1 MKTRL
6 PSTRPRGF
14 ALVVALS
21 LMILLTILAVGLL
34 TLSSSALRV
43 SPREMAQATARQ
55 NARLAL
61 MMALGELQKG
71 LGPDRAISAPSSAV
85 TRNAAQPNLLGVWS
99 GFGWLPPAGAVPAA
113 SEKAT
118 KFKSWL
124 VSTRSPESAGRLEW
138 PGQAPTAD
146 AVWLVN
152 PATTGTLDA
161 VDNSLKAERVP
172 LASGKLPGGFAWAVS
187 DNSTRAP
194 LNLTPVF
201 PDSIANNLSNR
212 SAASAPRP
220 EVLHESFARLTN
232 RERLWT
238 LATASMLL
246 DSKDRIQITAR
257 ARSLTHSSIGL
268 LCDPVSGG
276 LKTDLT
282 PLMEGG
288 TALNLATILGRTSP
302 YFPTSATA
310 TGHGSPTWDYLR
322 SHYQLYKRMTA
333 VNTGKPRLRL
343 SNTELAPK
351 TSGYQPKPS
360 RAALLPVIAKLQI
373 VFSLV
378 SHHSHIG
385 DRVSALNTIGV
396 PLGNLNHA
404 VPHLVYDPVVTL
416 YNPYDTELELSQLR
430 IRISDPPVGF
440 QFMKHDLGA
449 GTNAWVRPEFE
460 GGEFHGLGRFQI
472 TNETNPDARKFFSLY
487 LRNRTSSG
495 NPGGNVVLMPGEVKV
510 FSAWVEKNWTWGLE
524 TSGGYVPRAFFD
536 HSAANRLGEQDY
548 RTGNKRGVEGMPGLD
563 FRAGL
568 QTDHLSY
575 GIGRPASSIYSWERP
590 PLRVGWVSMKL
601 TDDVT
606 VNARPQRC
614 VRDASQPDFRVDLM
628 AGLNDAPE
636 SDLLRTFEFRFA
648 DVAKEL
654 TSAADASGVITRRFK
669 NSSILQKPED
679 KGTGGK
685 SPFAIFTM
693 TAKTTR
699 DARDDSKSWLFN
711 NLVTEGGS
719 QDSRTI
725 GNAAQSY
732 DLRLD
737 PLADF
742 TSFPGIEY
750 DDMNQRGYFGAI
762 ADANQGV
769 SIVPMYRA
777 PLIPAASLGDWVAS
791 NLVSSSLL
799 PRVNQPFG
807 NSHAH
812 PLIPS
817 GQIELNNP
825 VQSGSKMLDHSY
837 LLNASLW
844 DSFYFSSATNCNSAA
859 FDPPRTR
866 AEVIEDF
873 FLGKKPML
881 NARLVPWFTGDGS
894 AADLSARYQ
903 SMAEAEFSKRF
914 AANAAIQGAFNI
926 NSDSADAWRALLSS
940 LRDNAVIGYAKT
952 TYPNPQKTAFVRAGL
967 PVASSADE
975 ADPRSSVNALG
986 QIRWAGFRSLT
997 DDEIRKLAGLIVE
1010 EIRARGTLDKAP
1022 SLSVADFVNR
1032 RPGGTGELHAL
1043 KGILQTAID
1052 RSGINDKFHPED
1064 SNTIT
1069 AGNLKPERIRGLAN
1083 PAALEGYTADGA
1095 APMLTQADL
1104 LAGIAPVITARGDTF
1119 TIRAYGEAR
1128 SANGNQVEAS
1138 AWCEATV
1145 QRLTEYV
1152 DPANPPAA
1160 LVNDLGPLNQR
1171 FGRRFVVLSFRWLN
1185 PKEV

>member
-1 MKTRL
+1 MKAHSHSNPR
-6 PSTRPRGF
+6 RGF
-14 ALVVALS
+14 ALVVSLS

-34 TLSSSALRV
+34 TLSSGAMRI
-43 SPREMAQATARQ
+43 SPREMAQAAARQ

-61 MMALGELQKG
+61 MMALGDLQKH
-71 LGPDRAISAPSSAV
+71 LGPDRAISAPSSTV
-85 TRNAAQPNLLGVWS
+85 TENPLQPNLLGVWS
-99 GFGWLPPAGAVPAA
+99 GFGWVPPAGAVPSPA
-113 SEKAT
+113 EKSS

-124 VSTRSPESAGRLEW
+124 VSTRIPESAGRLDL
-138 PGQAPTAD
+138 PGQAPAAD

-152 PATTGTLDA
+152 PATTGTIDA
-161 VDNSLKAERVP
+161 VDNSLKVERVP
-172 LASGKLPGGFAWAVS
+172 LASGKIPGGFAWGIA
-187 DNSTRAP
+187 DNSTRATV
-194 LNLTPVF
+194 NLTPEHS
-201 PDSIANNLSNR
+201 DAIAANVSNR
-212 SAASAPRP
+212 SAARAPRP
-220 EVLHESFARLTN
+220 EVLHEAFGSLT
-232 RERLWT
+232 RRDRLWT
-238 LATASMLL
+238 MATAAMQI
-246 DSKDRIQITAR
+246 DAKDRIQLTAR

-288 TALNLATILGRTSP
+288 TAVNLATILGRTSP
-302 YFPTSATA
+302 YFPTTTA

-333 VNTGKPRLRL
+333 ANTGKPRLRL
-343 SNTELAPK
+343 SSTELSPK
-351 TSGYQPKPS
+351 TSGYQPKPA

-385 DRVSALNTIGV
+385 DRVSALNTFGV
-396 PLGNLNHA
+396 PMGNTSHA

-430 IRISDPPVGF
+430 VRISDPPVGF
-440 QFMKHDLGA
+440 QFMKHDLSA
-449 GTNAWVRPEFE
+449 GTNAWCRPEFA

-472 TNETNPDARKFFSLY
+472 TNETNPDARKFFSLH

-495 NPGGNVVLMPGEVKV
+495 SPGGNIVLMPGEVKV
-510 FSAWVEKNWTWGLE
+510 FSAWVERNWTWGLE

-548 RTGNKRGVEGMPGLD
+548 RTGNKKGIEGMPGLD

-575 GIGRPASSIYSWERP
+575 ANGRPASSIYSWERP
-590 PLRVGWVSMKL
+590 PLGVGWVSMKL
-601 TDDVT
+601 TDDIT

-614 VRDASQPDFRVDLM
+614 VRDASLPDFRVDLL

-654 TSAADASGVITRRFK
+654 GSAQDATGIISRRFR
-669 NSSILQKPED
+669 NSSILQKPDD

-699 DARDDSKSWLFN
+699 DPRDDSKSWLFN

-719 QDSRTI
+719 QDSRVI

-732 DLRLD
+732 DVRLD
-737 PLADF
+737 PLSDY

-750 DDMNQRGYFGAI
+750 DDMNQRGYFGAM

-777 PLIPAASLGDWVAS
+777 PLIPAASLGDWVAC
-791 NLVSSSLL
+791 NLVPSSLF

-812 PLIPS
+812 PLIAP
-817 GQIELNNP
+817 GQIEAVNP
-825 VQSGSKMLDHSY
+825 LQSGSKMLDHSY

-844 DSFYFSSATNCNSAA
+844 DSFYFSSATHCNSAV
-859 FDPPRTR
+859 FDKPRTR
-866 AEVIEDF
+866 AEVLEDF
-873 FLGKKPML
+873 FLGKQPML
-881 NARLVPWFTGDGS
+881 NSRLIPWFTGDGDGKEL
-894 AADLSARYQ
+894 ATRYQ
-903 SMAEAEFSKRF
+903 SMSEADFSKRF
-914 AANAAIQGAFNI
+914 AANAAVQGAFNI
-926 NSDSADAWRALLSS
+926 NSDSVDAWRAILSS
-940 LRDNAVIGYAKT
+940 LRDSAVTGYAKT
-952 TYPNPQKTAFVRAGL
+952 SFPNPGKTAFVRAGL

-975 ADPRSSVNALG
+975 ADPQSSVNALG
-986 QIRWAGFRSLT
+986 QIRWAGFRSLG
-997 DDEIRKLAGLIVE
+997 DDDLKKLATLIVE
-1010 EIRARGTLDKAP
+1010 EIRARGKLDKAP
-1022 SLSVADFVNR
+1022 SLGVADFVNR
-1032 RPGGTGELHAL
+1032 RPGAAGDLHAL

-1052 RSGINDKFHPED
+1052 RSGINDKFHVED

-1069 AGNLKPERIRGLAN
+1069 SSNLKAERVRGLAN
-1083 PAALEGYTADGA
+1083 TAALDGYTADGA

-1119 TIRAYGEAR
+1119 TIRAYGESR
-1128 SANGNQVEAS
+1128 SANGNQVEAR

-1145 QRLTEYV
+1145 QRLTEFV

-1171 FGRRFVVLSFRWLN
+1171 FGRRFVVVSFRWLN
-1185 PKEV
+1185 PNEV